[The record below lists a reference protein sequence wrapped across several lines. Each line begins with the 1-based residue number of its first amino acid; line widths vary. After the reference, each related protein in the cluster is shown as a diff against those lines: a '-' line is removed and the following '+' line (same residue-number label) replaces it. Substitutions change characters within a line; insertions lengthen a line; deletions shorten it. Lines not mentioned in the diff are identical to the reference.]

1 MIPYSRAPYA
11 SMDVKADPDLT
22 ALLVQQF
29 RDQPIGVAI
38 ETGTWL
44 GLGTTRIFAD
54 AFVASGRPP
63 RVFYTIESNY
73 GHWRQ
78 ARQNLVGYSF
88 VTALC
93 GCSVDPEAARRF
105 LAEDE
110 AVQHPERF
118 PEVYVD
124 EYGSLAEGYA
134 AEFGGP
140 MYKTELLKALLAPLW
155 KGDRL
160 FISLDSAG
168 GVGWMEF
175 GVVEEL
181 LREREYLLFLDDVEH
196 IKHFRSYAFVKARP
210 KQFTVLLQ
218 KNGWA
223 VIAHKVEGRL
233 TTECAV
239 A

>member
-1 MIPYSRAPYA
+1 
-11 SMDVKADPDLT
+11 MDVKADPELS

-29 RDQPIGVAI
+29 RDQPIDIAV

-54 AFVASGRPP
+54 AFVASGKLP

-78 ARQNLVGYSF
+78 ARANLVSYAF

-93 GCSVDPEAARRF
+93 GCSVDPNEARQF
-105 LAEDE
+105 LATDE

-118 PEVYVD
+118 PGVYVD
-124 EYGSLAEGYA
+124 EYGSLEAGYG

-140 MYKTELLKALLAPLW
+140 MYQTELLQRLIEPLW
-155 KGDRL
+155 TRDRL
-160 FISLDSAG
+160 FVSLDSAG
-168 GVGWMEF
+168 GIGWLEF
-175 GVVEEL
+175 GVVEKL
-181 LREREYLLFLDDVEH
+181 LRERDYLLFLDDVEH
-196 IKHFRSYAFVKARP
+196 IKHFRSYGFVLGCPER
-210 KQFTVLLQ
+210 FTVLLQ

-223 VIAHKVEGRL
+223 VITHVPEGRL
-233 TTECAV
+233 TTECATG
-239 A
+239 